1 MRSLA
6 FYLIAFFALICDVH
20 PARILGLFSH
30 TGRSH
35 QMVFEPLLHKL
46 AERGHDVNVVSFFP
60 LKNPPTNYTDYSLEG
75 ISQLGLESMD
85 LAMMENPNPVI
96 RHLGLEMLLMQ
107 VNAFFILD
115 EFAINTCRKLVDW
128 PTVKEAF
135 SKQYDLIIVEY
146 FNSDCMLG
154 LAHVYGIKAP
164 IVAVSSSGLMPWMPD
179 RLGLNDNPAFVPQ
192 IPSYFTTKMN
202 FLNRMQNTLLTIY
215 YKYWF
220 RHSIQEKEQEIIEKH
235 FGRRIPD
242 LRDLAKNV
250 SLIIINTHYTFNG
263 VRPLLPG
270 LIEAGGLH
278 IDHTRKPIPHVSINK
293 CYTSYLV
300 MQLHE

>member
-1 MRSLA
+1 MFYFIALLA
-6 FYLIAFFALICDVH
+6 LMSDVQT
-20 PARILGLFSH
+20 ARILGLFPH

-46 AERGHDVNVVSFFP
+46 AERGHDVHVVSFFP
-60 LKNPPTNYTDYSLEG
+60 LKNTPANYTDYSLEG
-75 ISQLGLESMD
+75 IAQLGLESLD
-85 LAMMENPNPVI
+85 LAMMENSNPVI
-96 RHLGLEMLLMQ
+96 KYLGLEMLLLR
-107 VNAFFILD
+107 VFAFWPLD
-115 EFAINTCRKLVDW
+115 EFAINTCTKLMDW

-135 SKQYDLIIVEY
+135 SKQYDVIIVEY

-164 IVAVSSSGLMPWMPD
+164 IVAVCSSGFMPWTPD

-192 IPSYFTTKMN
+192 LTTYFTTKMN
-202 FLNRMQNTLLTIY
+202 FFDRMENALLSYY

-220 RHSIQEKEQEIIEKH
+220 RHAIQEKEQEIIEKH
-235 FGRRIPD
+235 FGKRIPD

-250 SLIIINTHYTFNG
+250 SLVIMNTHYTFNG
-263 VRPLLPG
+263 VRQLLPG
-270 LIEAGGLH
+270 LIEAGGMH

-293 CYTSYLV
+293 SDNSYLV
-300 MQLHE
+300 MQLPTSGY